1 MNGRS
6 SLRRSKG
13 LTLIELLVAMALGL
27 LVVLAAVS
35 ALTVARTGFT
45 TVDSASQL
53 RDSARFAADMIQ
65 RIGVQTG
72 FRDTFFAANT
82 PVSRPPDISGYN
94 NAKVDLANPL
104 TSSTT
109 RPATEA
115 GLGSDVLILQ
125 YQAARLYPAAKPD
138 GTPNTVADQSMID
151 CAGNAVTTVPDF
163 TNATAAS
170 TRTASIFS
178 VAVNQGEPALMCTS
192 RDPVTGNW
200 SSAPIVQGVENFQV
214 LYGVD
219 GVTAGAAPA
228 AGAASPNVPLSY
240 LRADQMVVPGNAAGT
255 AANWARVRAL
265 RIGMVLR
272 SATASRQDAASQ
284 TFYPFGNTPRSAG
297 GSIGSAF
304 GTVNDAGTIFT
315 PTRDS
320 RLRQVSTF
328 TIHLRNV
335 QGL

>member
-1 MNGRS
+1 MS
-6 SLRRSKG
+6 RRMIRHDAG
-13 LTLIELLVAMALGL
+13 LTLIELLVAMAVGL
-27 LVVLAAVS
+27 LVVIAAVS

-45 TVDSASQL
+45 TVDAASQL

-82 PVSRPPDISGYN
+82 AVNRPPDITGFN
-94 NAKVDLANPL
+94 NAKVDLSNPL
-104 TSSTT
+104 TSSTA
-109 RPATEA
+109 RPASES

-138 GTPNTVADQSMID
+138 GTANTVADESMID

-163 TNATAAS
+163 TNASAAS
-170 TRTASIFS
+170 TRTASIFH

-192 RDPVTGNW
+192 RDPVTNAW
-200 SSAPIVQGVENFQV
+200 SSTPIVQGVENFQV

-228 AGAASPNVPLSY
+228 AGAAAPNVPLSY
-240 LRADQMVVPGNAAGT
+240 LRADQMTVTGNPTAT
-255 AANWARVRAL
+255 AANWSRVRAL

-272 SATASRQDAASQ
+272 SATGARQDSASQ
-284 TFYPFGNTPRSAG
+284 TFYPLGNTPSSASG
-297 GSIGSAF
+297 PIGSAF
-304 GTVNDAGTIFT
+304 GSTNDTGTIFT
-315 PTRDS
+315 PAVDS

-328 TIHLRNV
+328 TIHLRNT